1 MSIVTS
7 ADTDTGHT
15 TEPTRSTGTELPPV
29 PGSARAARRFARATL
44 IAWRLDTLADD
55 VDIVV
60 SELITNAL
68 LHART
73 GSPPADTAIRLELE
87 QSGRVLTCRVS
98 DGSSLPPTMEDA
110 PATAES
116 GRGLLLVDALSAAWG
131 WHQGTAG
138 KFVWA
143 TFHLD

>member
-7 ADTDTGHT
+7 ADTDTGHA
-15 TEPTRSTGTELPPV
+15 TEPTRSTETDLPPV

-44 IAWRLDTLADD
+44 IAWRLDALADD

-73 GSPPADTAIRLELE
+73 GPPPGDAGIRLELE
-87 QSGRVLTCRVS
+87 QRGRVLTCRVS
-98 DGSSLPPTMEDA
+98 DGSSLPPTKEEA

-116 GRGLLLVDALSAAWG
+116 GRGLLLVDAISAEWG
-131 WHQGTAG
+131 WHQGAAG

-143 TFHLD
+143 TFHLE

>member
-7 ADTDTGHT
+7 ADADTGHT
-15 TEPTRSTGTELPPV
+15 TEPTRSTAIGLPPV
-29 PGSARAARRFARATL
+29 PESARAARRFAHATL
-44 IAWRLDTLADD
+44 IAWRLDALADD
-55 VDIVV
+55 IDLVV

-73 GSPPADTAIRLELE
+73 GPRPPEADIRLELE
-87 QSGRVLTCRVS
+87 QRGSVLTCRVS
-98 DGSSLPPTMEDA
+98 DGSRLPPAKEEA
-110 PATAES
+110 SATAES
-116 GRGLLLVDALSAAWG
+116 GRGLLLVDALSSSWG

-143 TFHLD
+143 RFDLG